1 MRKGYELVGMPP
13 KEMIGT
19 WKELVMITHNSKNIT
34 EFYLRILDY
43 IANTEVKEDLNI
55 KNQDVKH

>member
-19 WKELVMITHNSKNIT
+19 WKELIMITHNSKNII

-55 KNQDVKH
+55 EN